1 MPEEKSGSPSF
12 VRFAIP
18 FDMMLCVLQSSNQL
32 ELLSLSSGRTISR
45 QNVAR
50 VVPEKAQQG
59 QFQGTSI

>member
-32 ELLSLSSGRTISR
+32 ELLSLSSARTISR

-50 VVPEKAQQG
+50 VVPEKAQ
-59 QFQGTSI
+59 